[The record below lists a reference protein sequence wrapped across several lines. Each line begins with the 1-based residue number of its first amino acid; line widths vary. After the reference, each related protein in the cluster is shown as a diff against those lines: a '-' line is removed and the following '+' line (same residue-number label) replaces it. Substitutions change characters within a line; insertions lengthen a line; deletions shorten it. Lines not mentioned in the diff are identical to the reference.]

1 MDKAIPKRVPWR
13 GWSDFIG
20 WAQDFSLRQKV
31 IGGFL
36 GAVVL
41 VGLATSLAGTRLARE
56 TIISTARNRLHSDL
70 ATAAYVLKSSQQ
82 TLDLKIRLMADS
94 EGISSLIG
102 KGSHKDLQNSLAVMA
117 QENDLDFLSV
127 TDEKGRILARAFV
140 AEPVRNGDVSLDT
153 FVSTALKGKKLSGL
167 RLMPL
172 SALEQESSAL
182 TQRLK
187 GTDLDKGMVV
197 ESAYPLM
204 SQDRIVGT
212 LYGGFMLNNNNVLV
226 DRISRLLFKEDKFEG
241 KDAGGV
247 TIYQGVKAIS
257 TTLRGDNGLPLV
269 GSMAD
274 DQVGSQVVGK
284 GEMNTA
290 WESQAGKRYL
300 STSEPIRDFQGNI
313 IGALHVATQEHPITI
328 VIDRLMVTFLFIGML
343 GVLLM
348 GGITYF
354 LVTWINRPLDQMLNA
369 ARKAADGDLSHE
381 VPVVARDEVGEL
393 AATFNLMIRNLAESR
408 TKLEAWG
415 KELASKVAA
424 QTGELAQAR
433 EQVARIKKLASLEKM
448 ADGMAHL
455 MAHIADPM
463 VGLAPGEDGSPTSRV
478 LILDTDE
485 KVLEVCERALE
496 DQGLDVKL
504 TKSAREAFEQL
515 ESRFFDVV
523 VAAVDLPEMGGKE
536 LFKEI
541 KYRQPEVLVIMTSPF
556 KDTEEAIETVEL
568 GAFDYIPKPFGPHQ
582 ITLMIFT
589 ALQTRHMLD
598 TSRHEH
604 AQQRA
609 EVIFQRVPV
618 AIALAD
624 EAHRV
629 VYHNNAF
636 LELAAE
642 HGQENVQGKTFKEL
656 FGVDPLEFDEDGRG
670 SKWLELQKVGRTAKL
685 YNFTLPE
692 EDLSVLMLLDVT
704 ETVKKGQ
711 QADVLRAET
720 ITRAQQV
727 IHQQMRVAQ
736 EIAGLLG
743 ETTAETKVALFELI
757 KLAGEQGEAR

>member
-1 MDKAIPKRVPWR
+1 
-13 GWSDFIG
+13 
-20 WAQDFSLRQKV
+20 
-31 IGGFL
+31 
-36 GAVVL
+36 
-41 VGLATSLAGTRLARE
+41 
-56 TIISTARNRLHSDL
+56 
-70 ATAAYVLKSSQQ
+70 
-82 TLDLKIRLMADS
+82 
-94 EGISSLIG
+94 
-102 KGSHKDLQNSLAVMA
+102 
-117 QENDLDFLSV
+117 
-127 TDEKGRILARAFV
+127 
-140 AEPVRNGDVSLDT
+140 
-153 FVSTALKGKKLSGL
+153 
-167 RLMPL
+167 
-172 SALEQESSAL
+172 
-182 TQRLK
+182 
-187 GTDLDKGMVV
+187 
-197 ESAYPLM
+197 
-204 SQDRIVGT
+204 
-212 LYGGFMLNNNNVLV
+212 MLNNNNALV
-226 DRISRLLFKEDKFEG
+226 DRISRLLFKGAKFEG

-247 TIYQGVKAIS
+247 TIYQGTKAIS
-257 TTLRGDNGLPLV
+257 TTLRGDNGLPLA

-274 DQVGSQVVGK
+274 DQAGREVVDK
-284 GEMNTA
+284 GETDTT
-290 WESQAGKRYL
+290 WETQAGTKYL
-300 STSEPIRDFQGNI
+300 SAAEPIRDFRGDI
-313 IGALHVATQEHPITI
+313 IGALHVATQEHPITM
-328 VIDRLMVTFLFIGML
+328 VIDRLLVTFLFIGML

-369 ARKAADGDLSHE
+369 ARKAAEGDLSHE

-541 KYRQPEVLVIMTSPF
+541 KYRQPEVLVIMTAPF

-589 ALQTRHMLD
+589 ALQTRQMLD
-598 TSRHEH
+598 TSRREH

-618 AIALAD
+618 AIALSD

-629 VYHNNAF
+629 V
-636 LELAAE
+636 
-642 HGQENVQGKTFKEL
+642 
-656 FGVDPLEFDEDGRG
+656 
-670 SKWLELQKVGRTAKL
+670 
-685 YNFTLPE
+685 
-692 EDLSVLMLLDVT
+692 
-704 ETVKKGQ
+704 
-711 QADVLRAET
+711 
-720 ITRAQQV
+720 
-727 IHQQMRVAQ
+727 
-736 EIAGLLG
+736 
-743 ETTAETKVALFELI
+743 
-757 KLAGEQGEAR
+757 